1 MRFRREVVTLN
12 HLISVFLQTKQIKQ
26 QLMSVFSDIFE
37 FEFKL
42 CSLELINS
50 QLNFK
55 RETINQ

>member
-42 CSLELINS
+42 RSLELINS

-55 RETINQ
+55 RETIN